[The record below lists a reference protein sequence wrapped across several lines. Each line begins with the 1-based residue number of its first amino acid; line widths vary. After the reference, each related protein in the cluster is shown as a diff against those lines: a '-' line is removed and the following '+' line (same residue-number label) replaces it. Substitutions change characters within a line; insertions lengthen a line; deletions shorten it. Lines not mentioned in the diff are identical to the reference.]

1 MSSDS
6 LALFRKSLGNE
17 LGALAEVR
25 TSQTKD
31 YYLLHTNKS
40 SATLST

>member
-17 LGALAEVR
+17 LGALAEQHYQHESVSR
-25 TSQTKD
+25 HGASLTTANI
-31 YYLLHTNKS
+31 TV
-40 SATLST
+40 

>member
-25 TSQTKD
+25 TSHIT
-31 YYLLHTNKS
+31 YHYLLHTNN
-40 SATLST
+40 

>member
-17 LGALAEVR
+17 LGALAEQHFQHEQVP
-25 TSQTKD
+25 
-31 YYLLHTNKS
+31 LELHP
-40 SATLST
+40 